1 MRDVHS
7 ETPLVSAVRSGHLAV
22 VRILAECGAHLDLGP
37 SQLADMLGA
46 ASGTGNITR

>member
-1 MRDVHS
+1 MIMIVMMIMMMM
-7 ETPLVSAVRSGHLAV
+7 AV

-46 ASGTGNITR
+46 AAGAGNITR